1 MALSDVQGQPEH
13 RRGLNER
20 HARITIAVVLFAYVL
35 WMRTF
40 DVATTFLMLGEQ
52 ARDWAIALGGI
63 TDLPLLGAPSTAGGR
78 GLGPAYYWTL
88 WLGRMLLGPFMDN
101 LPHAGGVIVALL
113 QSIGDVWL
121 FIALSR
127 RMHWGLAAATC
138 LLLASGPFDI
148 AISSV
153 IWNPPV
159 ADAFLKMAIASALS
173 LDTPIPAWQI
183 ARTTA
188 LAWLAVQCHLSAA
201 FPAAALVAG
210 MLMQSFSER
219 STNVLRAFSVR
230 SAVVLAVVLV
240 LQVPFLIAVFTQ
252 PGSPAGPSAAIANIT
267 SGQAFRPFFGLDTVT
282 GVAGNLFLPM
292 SETFKF
298 WIPTVICGAIVI
310 VRYRRDLIVI
320 GASIGG
326 IVVASLVFSTWTRS
340 YDGYWFLAMT
350 SGLALTFAFT
360 IAAIPSARAVQW
372 TGVALLAWFA
382 TWQPSRID
390 SSKRYFEYPQYG
402 TMVRGSRAL
411 VARAPVVRDVRVS
424 FEVHPTMDRQFVYKI
439 LGGRVESTARYTAT
453 INADGSV
460 RLDE

>member
-1 MALSDVQGQPEH
+1 MRPREIQDQREH
-13 RRGLNER
+13 RPDAR
-20 HARITIAVVLFAYVL
+20 HARIAIAVILFVYVL

-52 ARDWAIALGGI
+52 TRDWKIALGGL

-88 WLGRMLLGPFMDN
+88 WLGRIMVGPFMDN

-121 FIALSR
+121 FLALSR
-127 RMHWGLAAATC
+127 RVHWGLAAATC
-138 LLLASGPFDI
+138 LLVASGPFDI

-173 LDTPIPAWQI
+173 LDTPIATWQV

-188 LAWLAVQCHLSAA
+188 LAWIAVQCHLSAA
-201 FPAAALVAG
+201 FPASAIVA
-210 MLMQSFSER
+210 
-219 STNVLRAFSVR
+219 
-230 SAVVLAVVLV
+230 AVVLQSLVDRSVNGLRTFYIRAAAALAVVLV
-240 LQVPFLIAVFTQ
+240 LQVPFLISALTQ
-252 PGSPAGPSAAIANIT
+252 PGAPAGPSAAIANIT
-267 SGQAFRPFFGLDTVT
+267 SGRAFRPFFGLDTVT

-292 SETFKF
+292 SDTFKF
-298 WIPTVICGAIVI
+298 WIPSVICGAIVI
-310 VRYRRDLIVI
+310 ARYRRDLIVI

-326 IVVASLVFSTWTRS
+326 ILVASIVFSTWTRS

-350 SGLALTFAFT
+350 TGLALTFAFT
-360 IAAIPSARAVQW
+360 IAAIPNARAVQW
-372 TGVALLAWFA
+372 IGIALLAWFA
-382 TWQPSRID
+382 SWQPSRID
-390 SSKRYFEYPQYG
+390 SSQRYFEYPQYG

-411 VARAPVVRDVRVS
+411 MARAPVVRDVRVS
-424 FEVHPTMDRQFVYKI
+424 FDVHPTMDRQFIYKT
-439 LGGRVESTARYTAT
+439 LGGRIESTARYTAT